1 MGKSVF
7 LLNSL
12 KTRLV
17 LGSLAIFLVSL
28 WSLSFYVSHTLRRDM
43 ERLLG
48 EQQYSMVSLVADR
61 VDHEFEDRIAW
72 L

>member
-1 MGKSVF
+1 MGKPVF

-17 LGSLAIFLVSL
+17 LGSLAIFLISL

-43 ERLLG
+43 ERLSKMTPKQLMALLMRG
-48 EQQYSMVSLVADR
+48 PRKQ
-61 VDHEFEDRIAW
+61 
-72 L
+72 